1 MLGVREYALQA
12 GGRFQAVEEEWVEDW
27 ISGHQESNHF
37 VHPRDGTPDAPTFSL
52 FAFPAEEN
60 FSGVKYPLRWI
71 REIQVCRHAAIAVIP
86 DVCLLR
92 CRRHSRW
99 SGTCMPWPLG
109 ACHMS
114 LWFIVVPS
122 LMLV

>member
-27 ISGHQESNHF
+27 ISGHKESNHF

-71 REIQVCRHAAIAVIP
+71 KEIQVRSYSQHISS
-86 DVCLLR
+86 LR
-92 CRRHSRW
+92 IMVLCVTSRQ
-99 SGTCMPWPLG
+99 GG
-109 ACHMS
+109 R
-114 LWFIVVPS
+114 
-122 LMLV
+122 

>member
-1 MLGVREYALQA
+1 MERRWCRYTRENHNSVLGVREYALQA

-71 REIQVCRHAAIAVIP
+71 REIQVCRHAAIAVM
-86 DVCLLR
+86 LR
-92 CRRHSRW
+92 SP
-99 SGTCMPWPLG
+99 SFQTC
-109 ACHMS
+109 AS
-114 LWFIVVPS
+114 
-122 LMLV
+122 